1 MTDPKGWILLMMSLY
16 PRTSLGDFEYYF
28 FELVDWIKK
37 YSFEET
43 MKQQE
48 VQLRCDFVLSELN
61 KI

>member
-1 MTDPKGWILLMMSLY
+1 MMSLD

-37 YSFEET
+37 HSFEET

-48 VQLRCDFVLSELN
+48 VQLRCDYVLSEFVG
-61 KI
+61 IR